1 MKKLLFFT
9 TILLF
14 TATLSAQII
23 HVPGDQPTIQGG
35 IDAAST
41 GNIVLVD
48 EGTYYENINFKG
60 KAITV
65 ASLFWDDGDTNHIN
79 NTVIDGSQPAHSDT
93 GAVITLC
100 NWEDTT
106 SVISGFTITGGTG
119 NIIIDPQMGE
129 LVFGGGISC
138 NYAGAKIIHNKIINN
153 QVQHDD
159 FAVGAGIGT
168 NGSGNIWTVIRNNIV
183 SDNDNTATSSYAWG
197 GGIAVNG
204 KAMIQNNIIQNNLVT
219 STSGYS
225 YGAGIFIQGHNFAA
239 DSLIIYN
246 NNISYNTAEGDGE
259 AVMGGGIY
267 ILYSKAFINGNTIT
281 NNKAI
286 SNINNNCYGAG
297 ISANLLYDNFVL
309 SDNLIAENSISDNA
323 IQLGVGF
330 HLWSPFGPVQ
340 ITNNHFIN
348 NISTSGNN
356 GWGGG
361 AFIIDETPVVPILFE
376 GNLFMNNSAQAGGG
390 IGIQNSRNCLIVNN
404 VFHSNDAYRGG
415 AINVYQEG
423 ALGISQVRIINNTFF
438 NNSAEDQGGG
448 LRFSG
453 VGKPYVATFN
463 NIFWEN
469 VAGNITGSNSISNGT
484 AADTIFVYYSNINPD
499 EIDGNWFGDENI
511 DADPLFDD
519 TLCHIYG
526 GPCHNAG
533 IDELVVGGVVYL
545 APDDDYDGNPRPQGA
560 YWDIGAD
567 ECLMEF
573 VRDFENRS
581 TLFLAAN
588 PNPSTGKIN
597 LNYTIIDPDII
608 SISVLN
614 LQGELLETFTHGIQI
629 PGEHRLNLDL
639 SHLPNGLYLIRLQAG
654 ERVETA
660 KIILQ
665 K

>member
-1 MKKLLFFT
+1 MT
-9 TILLF
+9 TVAI
-14 TATLSAQII
+14 AAAQII
-23 HVPGDQPTIQGG
+23 HVPGDQPTIQAG
-35 IDAAST
+35 IDVAMNGDT
-41 GNIVLVD
+41 VLVAD
-48 EGTYYENINFKG
+48 DTYFENINFIG
-60 KAITV
+60 KAITI
-65 ASLFWDDGDTNHIN
+65 ASHFIWDGDTNHIN
-79 NTVIDGSQPAHSDT
+79 NTIIDGSQPAHSDT

-100 NWEDTT
+100 NGEDTT
-106 SVISGFTITGGTG
+106 SIISGFTITGGTG
-119 NIIIDPQMGE
+119 NIIIDPQLGE

-168 NGSGNIWTVIRNNIV
+168 NESGNIWIVIRNNIL
-183 SDNDNTATSSYAWG
+183 SNNDNDAISSYAWG
-197 GGIAVNG
+197 GGVAING
-204 KAMIQNNIIQNNLVT
+204 KAMIQNNIIQNNQVSSAT
-219 STSGYS
+219 GYP
-225 YGAGIFIQGHNFAA
+225 YGAGIFIQGHGFNP
-239 DSLIIYN
+239 DSAIIYN
-246 NNISYNTAEGDGE
+246 NNISYNIAEGDGE

-267 ILYSKAFINGNTIT
+267 ILYSKAIINSNTIT
-281 NNKAI
+281 NNQI
-286 SNINNNCYGAG
+286 SSNINNNCYGAG
-297 ISANLLYDNFVL
+297 ISANLLYDDFVL

-348 NISTSGNN
+348 NISASGNN

-376 GNLFMNNSAQAGGG
+376 GNLFMNNAAQAGGG

-484 AADTIFVYYSNINPD
+484 DADTIYVSYSDINPD
-499 EIDGNWFGDENI
+499 DILGTWLGNWNI
-511 DADPLFDD
+511 NQDPLFTD
-519 TLCHIYG
+519 TLCHING
-526 GPCHNAG
+526 GPCHNTG
-533 IDELVVGGVVYL
+533 INELEIGGILYS
-545 APDDDYDGNPRPQGA
+545 APDHDFDGNNRPQGL

-567 ECLMEF
+567 ECLMTVIGNPIVE
-573 VRDFENRS
+573 S
-581 TLFLAAN
+581 SLFNLN
-588 PNPSTGKIN
+588 TDPNPTTGKIKVKYKLDEEIKVN
-597 LNYTIIDPDII
+597 LR
-608 SISVLN
+608 VLN
-614 LQGELLETFTHGIQI
+614 LQGELLETFISGTQS
-629 PGEHRLNLDL
+629 PGEQVKKLDL
-639 SHLPNGLYLIRLQAG
+639 SHLTNGLYLIMLQAG
-654 ERVETA
+654 EQVETA
-660 KIILQ
+660 KIILL